1 MEAQEGCYRWVRWCY
16 FDSTEVECAEDSSL
30 GLYGEKVCKGP
41 NTSYRS
47 ALEKTRGGRGGG
59 GRRRIQM
66 RGEDERE
73 DRDSRGGQRG
83 GLTERMEHSAKQQSE
98 RVASTSMTQIRC
110 LSPDPSPS

>member
-1 MEAQEGCYRWVRWCY
+1 M
-16 FDSTEVECAEDSSL
+16 

-59 GRRRIQM
+59 GRRIQM

-83 GLTERMEHSAKQQSE
+83 GFNGENGA
-98 RVASTSMTQIRC
+98 
-110 LSPDPSPS
+110 LSKAAV